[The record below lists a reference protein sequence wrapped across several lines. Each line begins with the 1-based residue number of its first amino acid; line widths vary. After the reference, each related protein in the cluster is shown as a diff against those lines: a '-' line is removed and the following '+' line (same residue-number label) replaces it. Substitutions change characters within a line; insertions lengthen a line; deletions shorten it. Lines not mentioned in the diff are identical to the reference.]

1 MRLLIDVG
9 NTQVKYVFQA
19 SGVSAPLSDIVYL
32 NYHTFQAQLS
42 QGKFSQVSEVI
53 LANVH
58 GNLVHDAIDKWVTD
72 YNIAFVQVQ
81 SSASAFGISSSY
93 QQPESLGVDRW
104 LAMIGAKQ
112 LYPQKNLLI
121 IDAGTATTVDLLAAN
136 GQHFGGWIMPGVQ
149 TLFDS
154 LLIRTTKIIATPKVT
169 ASISFGQ
176 DSSNCLNHG
185 SWAMTIG
192 AIKEAIIQANNLLT
206 LDKVLITGG
215 NGEQIAKLM
224 AEYCQLE
231 PKLVFLGL
239 SCFQAS

>member
-9 NTQVKYVFQA
+9 NTQIKYVFQA

-32 NYHTFQAQLS
+32 NYHAFQAQLS

-58 GNLVHDAIDKWVTD
+58 GNQVHDAIEKWVAD
-72 YNIAFVQVQ
+72 YNIAFIQVH
-81 SSASAFGISSSY
+81 SSANAFGISSSY

-112 LYPQKNLLI
+112 LYPQQNLLI
-121 IDAGTATTVDLLAAN
+121 IDAGTATTIDLLAAN

-149 TLFDS
+149 TLFNS
-154 LLIRTTKIIATPKVT
+154 LLTRTTKIIATPKVT
-169 ASISFGQ
+169 ASLSFGQ

-185 SWAMTIG
+185 SWVMTIG
-192 AIKEAIIQANNLLT
+192 AIKEAIIQANSLLT

-215 NGEQIAKLM
+215 NSEQIAKLM
-224 AEYCQLE
+224 ADHCQLE
-231 PKLVFLGL
+231 AKLVLLGL
-239 SCFQAS
+239 SCFQVS